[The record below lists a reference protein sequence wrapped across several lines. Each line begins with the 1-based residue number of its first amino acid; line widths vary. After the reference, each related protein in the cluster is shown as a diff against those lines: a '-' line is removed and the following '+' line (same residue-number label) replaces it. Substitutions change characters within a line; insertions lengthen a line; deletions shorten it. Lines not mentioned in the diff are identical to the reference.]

1 MVTLKKDTY
10 KSENTYI
17 TLFYSNNFLKVT
29 ILINSNSKHYHSK
42 HYHNTFHI
50 KKVIK
55 LKSILTNLKIPSTV
69 FLLIPFLNIKK
80 SILTNLKIPSTVF
93 LLIFFSNIKKSILA
107 NLKILLFILIII
119 ILKENNLHKNQCT
132 NNSYKNH

>member
-69 FLLIPFLNIKK
+69 FYSSPFQ
-80 SILTNLKIPSTVF
+80 
-93 LLIFFSNIKKSILA
+93 
-107 NLKILLFILIII
+107 
-119 ILKENNLHKNQCT
+119 ILKKAYLQISKYVAQFFCSSPFQILKKAYLQIWKYLAQFFCSSSFQILKKAYLRIWKYSF
-132 NNSYKNH
+132 SY